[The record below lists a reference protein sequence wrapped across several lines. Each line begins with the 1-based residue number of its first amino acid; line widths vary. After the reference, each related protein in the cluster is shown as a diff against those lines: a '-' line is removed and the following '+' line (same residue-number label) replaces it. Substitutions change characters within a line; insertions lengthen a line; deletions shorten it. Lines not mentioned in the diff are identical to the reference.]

1 MPKEFIV
8 YSEYQKAKV
17 YPPLGSSMFIDE
29 INFRVLRGK
38 GGLNFEFNLKLEE
51 LGGKPVLR
59 FEAFDDSFKLFT
71 HCTEL
76 FKVIAKYH
84 SDFHHNDAGMPPD
97 VLEKIAVD
105 IQKKGWK
112 RKIPEKRDLERPK
125 PVCPK
130 CGLEGKRSVT
140 VQGRKHC

>member
-1 MPKEFIV
+1 MKEFIV

-17 YPPLGSSMFIDE
+17 YPPTKAFIDE
-29 INFRVLRGK
+29 INFRVLREK
-38 GGLNFEFNLKLEE
+38 GGLNFEFNLKLEY

-59 FEAFDDSFKLFT
+59 FESFDDSFRLFT

-84 SDFHHNDAGMPPD
+84 SDLHHKDDGIPLD
-97 VLEKIAVD
+97 VLEKVAAD

-112 RKIPEKRDLERPK
+112 RKVPEKMELARPE
-125 PVCPK
+125 PVCPT
-130 CGLEGKRSVT
+130 CGHKGKA
-140 VQGRKHC
+140 